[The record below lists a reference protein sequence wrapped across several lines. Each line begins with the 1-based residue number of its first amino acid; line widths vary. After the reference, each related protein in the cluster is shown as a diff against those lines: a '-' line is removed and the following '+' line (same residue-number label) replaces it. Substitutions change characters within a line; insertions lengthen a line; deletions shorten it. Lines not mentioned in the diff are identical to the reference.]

1 MEAAV
6 TGARLRLVG
15 VTQEDERL
23 GGSSSSARPS
33 TGDQAGAWTGC
44 TQSSPCWHR
53 APPASRT
60 LGSVPWLYPSPFLLT
75 SDLPRSLLIALS
87 SRSPAKSNSCR
98 NRLSTLAQK
107 APACW
112 LRYSLLFSLD
122 RLWLD

>member
-1 MEAAV
+1 MS
-6 TGARLRLVG
+6 GARLRLEG
-15 VTQEDERL
+15 VKQEDERL
-23 GGSSSSARPS
+23 GGS
-33 TGDQAGAWTGC
+33 
-44 TQSSPCWHR
+44 
-53 APPASRT
+53 
-60 LGSVPWLYPSPFLLT
+60 SVPWLYPSPFLLT